1 MKLSNRE
8 KVLIG
13 ILIIVVV
20 AYFGFKYIPSSSLFN
35 LDTLKEEYIV
45 KSNDYNNMSQN
56 IVSRT
61 KYEEN
66 VQTLTEEI
74 NNLNVVSDLQQEKLI
89 VFLNNYFAN
98 NNIDA
103 NNISFTDAVLVPVST
118 ALTVS
123 EPETLSSFETI
134 INDINGV
141 SQPVETSTEGSKAE
155 TEGKS
160 TGSTEKPSSS
170 VRSISANV
178 TFTSS
183 YENMIKL
190 IDDIQ
195 NNPVDISITNI
206 STVSTENNIL
216 QGTINLNFYEVPKP
230 EGFMEDNG
238 EWVWKD
244 LAQYG
249 KDNPFSANGAWTALS
264 GSTGTNFDFF
274 INLEPESSDL
284 PTVLIGKTEDSSR
297 STYLSENNNSV
308 ESVEFSFKSEN
319 NKYYYNY
326 STKNNSYPKNGGWQ
340 EFNPTSTENITVK
353 INSRD
358 RSSKTDSVGAIIGV
372 NNSTGL
378 KVSFEIENDNS
389 SKPRV
394 TFKDAKSVIVTRR

>member
-13 ILIIVVV
+13 ILIIVVI
-20 AYFGFKYIPSSSLFN
+20 AYFGFKYLPSTNLFN
-35 LDTLKEEYIV
+35 LDALKEQYIV
-45 KSNDYNNMSQN
+45 KSNDYNTMSQN
-56 IVSRT
+56 IVSKT

-103 NNISFTDAVLVPVST
+103 NNISFTDAVVVPVNT
-118 ALTVS
+118 ALTLN
-123 EPETLSSFETI
+123 EPEALSSFEAI
-134 INDINGV
+134 INDINGAA
-141 SQPVETSTEGSKAE
+141 QPKQTSTESNKTEAE
-155 TEGKS
+155 KQSAVSPEKS
-160 TGSTEKPSSS
+160 SSS

-178 TFTSS
+178 TFTCT
-183 YENMIKL
+183 YENMIKF
-190 IDDIQ
+190 IDEIQ
-195 NNPVDISITNI
+195 NNPIDISITNV
-206 STVSTENNIL
+206 STVSTENDIL

-230 EGFMEDNG
+230 EGFTEDNG

-249 KDNPFSANGAWTALS
+249 KDNPFAVNGAWTSLP
-264 GSTGTNFDFF
+264 GSTGSSFDFF

-319 NKYYYNY
+319 DKYYYSYN
-326 STKNNSYPKNGGWQ
+326 TKNNSYPKNGAWQ
-340 EFNPTSTENITVK
+340 EFTPASSENITIK

-389 SKPRV
+389 TKPRV

>member
-13 ILIIVVV
+13 ILIIVVI
-20 AYFGFKYIPSSSLFN
+20 AYFGFKYIPSLNLFN
-35 LDTLKEEYIV
+35 LDSLREQYIV

-56 IVSRT
+56 IVSKT

-103 NNISFTDAVLVPVST
+103 NNINFTDAVVVPVNT
-118 ALTVS
+118 VLALD
-123 EPETLSSFETI
+123 EPEALSSFEAI
-134 INDINGV
+134 INDINGA
-141 SQPVETSTEGSKAE
+141 SQLTQTSTESSKTEAEKQSSGSPE
-155 TEGKS
+155 KS
-160 TGSTEKPSSS
+160 SSS

-178 TFTSS
+178 TFTGT
-183 YENMIKL
+183 YENMIKF
-190 IDDIQ
+190 IDAIQ

-206 STVSTENNIL
+206 STVSTENDIL

-238 EWVWKD
+238 EWIWKD

-249 KDNPFSANGAWTALS
+249 KDNPFAANGAWTSLS
-264 GSTGTNFDFF
+264 GSTGSNFDFF

-319 NKYYYNY
+319 NKYYYSYN
-326 STKNNSYPKNGGWQ
+326 TKNNSYPKNGAWQ
-340 EFNPTSTENITVK
+340 EFTPTSSENITIK

-389 SKPRV
+389 TKPRV